1 MSKPSTWAIP
11 LGGLGEFGMNMLALR
26 SGDDIIVIDAG
37 LMFPEQELLGVDL
50 VIPDTTYL
58 KQNKRMV
65 RAIVLTHAHED
76 HIGAIPYILADLNVP
91 IYGTKFA
98 LAIVRK
104 KLEEHG
110 LLDKAKLYE
119 VAAGQ
124 STTLGPFQI
133 EYLHVTHSTIDCVAL
148 AIRTPV
154 GIIIHTGDFKIDP
167 TPVDGKPFDLHAFAR
182 YGQEGVLAL
191 FSDSTNVERPG
202 FTPSEKAVVVR
213 LEELFRAAPQKVVVS
228 CFSSSIHRIQQVI
241 DISRMVGRKIG
252 FVGRSMVD
260 NIEIAHGLGKLRIP
274 DGSVVRPQDIKSFDP
289 KKLVVLASGTQAEPL
304 SALSRIA
311 VDNHRLMSIG
321 ENDTV
326 ILSARLI
333 PGNEKAI
340 FRMID
345 HLFRRRVLVYYE
357 GGRSAPIHVS
367 GHASQEE
374 MKILLQLVRPKYFIP
389 LHGEYRQ
396 LFQHAALAEQVG
408 AVSGEIFLLE
418 SGQPLE
424 FTADGGA
431 YRREPVTAG
440 RVCVDSGSLEEIE
453 EVVIRDR
460 RHLAEDGVVVPII
473 AIDKHTGLM
482 ETPPEIVTRGFL
494 PSEDG
499 AEILKQAREVI
510 LRTVEQ
516 SSAEEK
522 TDWSVIKEKIR
533 ADLKRFL
540 NKQTSKRPL
549 ILPVILEV

>member
-1 MSKPSTWAIP
+1 
-11 LGGLGEFGMNMLALR
+11 
-26 SGDDIIVIDAG
+26 
-37 LMFPEQELLGVDL
+37 
-50 VIPDTTYL
+50 
-58 KQNKRMV
+58 
-65 RAIVLTHAHED
+65 
-76 HIGAIPYILADLNVP
+76 
-91 IYGTKFA
+91 
-98 LAIVRK
+98 
-104 KLEEHG
+104 
-110 LLDKAKLYE
+110 
-119 VAAGQ
+119 
-124 STTLGPFQI
+124 
-133 EYLHVTHSTIDCVAL
+133 
-148 AIRTPV
+148 
-154 GIIIHTGDFKIDP
+154 
-167 TPVDGKPFDLHAFAR
+167 
-182 YGQEGVLAL
+182 
-191 FSDSTNVERPG
+191 
-202 FTPSEKAVVVR
+202 
-213 LEELFRAAPQKVVVS
+213 
-228 CFSSSIHRIQQVI
+228 I

-440 RVCVDSGSLEEIE
+440 RVCVACGSREEIK
-453 EVVIRDR
+453 EVVIG
-460 RHLAEDGVVVPII
+460 HAL
-473 AIDKHTGLM
+473 
-482 ETPPEIVTRGFL
+482 
-494 PSEDG
+494 
-499 AEILKQAREVI
+499 
-510 LRTVEQ
+510 
-516 SSAEEK
+516 
-522 TDWSVIKEKIR
+522 
-533 ADLKRFL
+533 
-540 NKQTSKRPL
+540 
-549 ILPVILEV
+549 

>member
-1 MSKPSTWAIP
+1 MWAIP

-37 LMFPEQELLGVDL
+37 LMFPEQELLGVDI
-50 VIPDTTYL
+50 VIPDITYL

-76 HIGAIPYILADLNVP
+76 HIGAIPYILRDLNVP
-91 IYGTKFA
+91 IYGTQFTLA
-98 LAIVRK
+98 LVRK
-104 KLEEHG
+104 RLEEHG
-110 LLDKAKLYE
+110 LLDDATLRE
-119 VAAGQ
+119 VAPGQ
-124 STTLGPFQI
+124 IIRIEPFQI
-133 EYLHVTHSTIDCVAL
+133 EFLHVTHSTIDCVAL

-154 GIIIHTGDFKIDP
+154 GVIIHTGDFKIDP

-202 FTPSEKAVVVR
+202 FTPSERAVVVR
-213 LEELFRAAPQKVVVS
+213 LEELFRAAPEKVVVS

-241 DISRMVGRKIG
+241 DIARVVGRKIG
-252 FVGRSMVD
+252 IVGRSMVN

-274 DGSVVRPQDIKSFDP
+274 DGSVVRPQDIRSFDP
-289 KKLVVLASGTQAEPL
+289 KKLVVIASGTQAEPM

-311 VDNHRLMSIG
+311 VDNHRLLSIAQ
-321 ENDTV
+321 NDTV

-357 GGRSAPIHVS
+357 GGRAAPIHVS

-374 MKILLQLVRPKYFIP
+374 MKILLQLVRPKYFVP
-389 LHGEYRQ
+389 VHGEYRQ
-396 LFQHAALAEQVG
+396 LFRHAALAEQVG
-408 AVSGEIFLLE
+408 AVSGQIFLME
-418 SGQPLE
+418 SGQPIE

-431 YRREPVTAG
+431 FRREPVTAG
-440 RVCVDSGSLEEIE
+440 RVMVDSGSLEEIE
-453 EVVIRDR
+453 DVVIRDR
-460 RHLAEDGVVVPII
+460 RNLAEDGVVVPII
-473 AIDKHTGLM
+473 AIDKHTGRI

-494 PSEDG
+494 PNEDG
-499 AEILKQAREVI
+499 QEILARAREVI
-510 LRTVEQ
+510 LRTIDQ
-516 SSAEEK
+516 STAEEK

-533 ADLKRFL
+533 IDLKRFL

>member
-1 MSKPSTWAIP
+1 
-11 LGGLGEFGMNMLALR
+11 
-26 SGDDIIVIDAG
+26 
-37 LMFPEQELLGVDL
+37 
-50 VIPDTTYL
+50 
-58 KQNKRMV
+58 
-65 RAIVLTHAHED
+65 
-76 HIGAIPYILADLNVP
+76 
-91 IYGTKFA
+91 
-98 LAIVRK
+98 
-104 KLEEHG
+104 
-110 LLDKAKLYE
+110 
-119 VAAGQ
+119 
-124 STTLGPFQI
+124 
-133 EYLHVTHSTIDCVAL
+133 
-148 AIRTPV
+148 
-154 GIIIHTGDFKIDP
+154 
-167 TPVDGKPFDLHAFAR
+167 
-182 YGQEGVLAL
+182 
-191 FSDSTNVERPG
+191 
-202 FTPSEKAVVVR
+202 
-213 LEELFRAAPQKVVVS
+213 
-228 CFSSSIHRIQQVI
+228 
-241 DISRMVGRKIG
+241 MVGRKIG

-274 DGSVVRPQDIKSFDP
+274 DGSVVRPQDIKSYDP

-311 VDNHRLMSIG
+311 VDNHRLMSIA

-418 SGQPLE
+418 SGHPVE
-424 FTADGGA
+424 FTAHGSA

-453 EVVIRDR
+453 DVVIRDR

-510 LRTVEQ
+510 LRTVEN

-533 ADLKRFL
+533 SDLKRFL